1 MEQITLQSEASL
13 LFRGTYQE
21 YRQFIDHQ
29 SKKVSRYQCTKV
41 TQSGQRCKKVAYS
54 EGGVCA
60 FHGGPGYLESAYVG
74 SVMFEGVYVFRTK
87 RKVLYVGKSVDVV
100 GRISQHLTPNSFT
113 SPFDRKKAALYQ
125 ECMDNGDFVIEV
137 WRTDQSALFEQH
149 FIKRYNP
156 QLNIQLTKQETHSA

>member
-13 LFRGTYQE
+13 LFRGTYHE
-21 YRQFIDHQ
+21 YLQFVERQ
-29 SKKVSRYQCTKV
+29 SKRRSRYQCTRR
-41 TQSGQRCKKVAYS
+41 TQSGQRCTKVAYS

-60 FHGGPGYLESAYVG
+60 FHGGPGYLESDYVG
-74 SVMFEGVYVFRTK
+74 NVVFEGVYVFRT
-87 RKVLYVGKSVDVV
+87 RQKVLYVGKSVHVI

-137 WRTDQSALFEQH
+137 WRTDQSALFEQY